1 MRYYEYMIAEGKK
14 DMSNFKVGDKVRVV
28 DNHCGHGFEIGDV
41 VVLEKDC
48 GTGWKVGSEEDSWW
62 LVEREFE
69 PYVELD
75 MDSMSEFKFPSGP
88 TVWDQDIGDE
98 GIKKASSINYNN
110 VSKPAHYNHKVDYVN
125 GDGINSDG
133 GPSAYYDFHEGW
145 RTWNDFAD
153 YKARQQWKEHSFHL
167 GNVGKVLC
175 RWGDKS
181 GTSKSYDARKIVYSG
196 LRVLLMLEGK
206 ENVRAYLENLLEDNQ
221 FKD

>member
-1 MRYYEYMIAEGKK
+1 MRYYEYMVSKGKK
-14 DMSNFKVGDKVRVV
+14 VTD
-28 DNHCGHGFEIGDV
+28 
-41 VVLEKDC
+41 
-48 GTGWKVGSEEDSWW
+48 
-62 LVEREFE
+62 
-69 PYVELD
+69 
-75 MDSMSEFKFPSGP
+75 
-88 TVWDQDIGDE
+88 
-98 GIKKASSINYNN
+98 YNN
-110 VSKPAHYNHKVDYVN
+110 VSKPAHYNHKVGYAN

-133 GPSAYYDFHEGW
+133 GPSAYYDFHDGW

-153 YKARQQWKEHSFHL
+153 YKATQQWKEHSFHL

-206 ENVRAYLENLLEDNQ
+206 ENVRTYLENLLEDNQ